1 MPHTVNILDEEHIPG
16 SKHACH
22 PGRSDL
28 ARARQTDHELA
39 SGFRLLGM
47 AAPGGSS
54 SEEDSGSWH
63 RLGHAQNVWRGVVGF
78 ERDVDVIEAGHAV
91 LIREQTRVAQHR
103 LEWWQIPRSRRARSA
118 VPRPPSCPRA
128 VMSCAALGHAAM
140 VTADRATLPWWW
152 RLLRA
157 CCFVLAGIAVMVVF
171 VCMASEGGNG
181 ETEKK
186 NSHQERVCLSVAA
199 PLMIGF
205 GGAALWLDRS
215 ARRQRPR

>member
-1 MPHTVNILDEEHIPG
+1 
-16 SKHACH
+16 
-22 PGRSDL
+22 
-28 ARARQTDHELA
+28 
-39 SGFRLLGM
+39 
-47 AAPGGSS
+47 
-54 SEEDSGSWH
+54 
-63 RLGHAQNVWRGVVGF
+63 
-78 ERDVDVIEAGHAV
+78 
-91 LIREQTRVAQHR
+91 
-103 LEWWQIPRSRRARSA
+103 
-118 VPRPPSCPRA
+118 
-128 VMSCAALGHAAM
+128 M

-205 GGAALWLDRS
+205 GGRRCGSIGRLVDS
-215 ARRQRPR
+215 ARDDANERVSADLLR